1 MKTRAGGPDRHGR
14 VPAVTE
20 VVIDRRHRA
29 VWKSCVFSRSRKAQE
44 LALHAPN
51 LWRLLDQRERR
62 DTEEERRARQPPDLR
77 CFAEPLVPPEREGAP
92 RAPTLVDPIRSIN
105 PGGQTTGRASL
116 RRILSVGGACAS
128 FGPERADHARA
139 LDARALVKSGV
150 SVYDVLIPLTFP
162 DAGATPR
169 RVRFR
174 GRQRRKVPA
183 RRVFRKIRAPVAP
196 GQVELAV

>member
-116 RRILSVGGACAS
+116 RRILSVAGACAS

-139 LDARALVKSGV
+139 HRCPCSCEIRSFCLRCLDSFNFPRCGRDTASRALSRSPEARGAR
-150 SVYDVLIPLTFP
+150 S
-162 DAGATPR
+162 AGLPQDTSACRPWA
-169 RVRFR
+169 
-174 GRQRRKVPA
+174 G
-183 RRVFRKIRAPVAP
+183 
-196 GQVELAV
+196 

>member
-116 RRILSVGGACAS
+116 RRILSVGGLRIFWARKSRPCTRPSMPISCEIRSFCLRCLDSFNFPRCGRDTAS
-128 FGPERADHARA
+128 RA
-139 LDARALVKSGV
+139 LSRPPEARGARS
-150 SVYDVLIPLTFP
+150 
-162 DAGATPR
+162 AGLPQDTSACRPWA
-169 RVRFR
+169 
-174 GRQRRKVPA
+174 G
-183 RRVFRKIRAPVAP
+183 
-196 GQVELAV
+196 